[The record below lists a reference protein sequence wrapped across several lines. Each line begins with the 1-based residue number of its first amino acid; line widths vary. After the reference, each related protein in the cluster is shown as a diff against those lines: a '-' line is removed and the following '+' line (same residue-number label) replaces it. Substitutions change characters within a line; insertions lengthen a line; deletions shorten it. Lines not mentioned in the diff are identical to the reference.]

1 MDKLYNLFGT
11 FSTANGAKYY
21 VEQQLAKMQVH
32 YMNRSI
38 INLGLSRQSFYKQGL
53 KEMLNKI
60 FKEYETLIQAD
71 KYGWVKVEGKM
82 YCVPIIVKN
91 IKNTKNKSIVLNI
104 EGAYTGRKSAFVEGK
119 DIFLGIFPPLA
130 GLEVVLKPYV
140 NENNKKKLSASK
152 KENCRLIKEQNYAS
166 IITKAVERIT
176 KTAETYMSN
185 LEYWVLQIE
194 ALEQDLSIL

>member
-1 MDKLYNLFGT
+1 MDKLYSLFGKI
-11 FSTANGAKYY
+11 STANGAKYY

-38 INLGLSRQSFYKQGL
+38 IKLGLGRHNNKYKRAL
-53 KEMLNKI
+53 TDMLNKI

-71 KYGWVKVEGKM
+71 KYGWVKVEKKL
-82 YCVPIIVKN
+82 YCIPI
-91 IKNTKNKSIVLNI
+91 TKKKSIVLNI
-104 EGAYTGRKSAFVEGK
+104 DGANIDETSRLVEGQ

-130 GLEVVLKPYV
+130 GLEVLLKPYTK
-140 NENNKKKLSASK
+140 NRKNR
-152 KENCRLIKEQNYAS
+152 RLIKGQGIKS
-166 IITKAVERIT
+166 TITNAIGRIT
-176 KTAETYMSN
+176 NTAQSYMSN